1 MVIDDAALETKL
13 LIVHK
18 LIESIEI
25 SGKSFQFK
33 VGFIVSSFWN
43 LFSIVFLKDQ
53 RLFTSLF
60 VRSLKEF
67 HWLQIF
73 ENCFIF
79 RYKKIL
85 TSSVVLQKVNN
96 CGENEFSVFFSLHSR
111 FSSLSFYFYNFFIC
125 WIGAGEKN
133 YWGKIKSRLINVSC
147 NWKRRLSRLTQHHAA
162 NASHSQE
169 TFCKSFVWGSVYCL
183 KLVTGDYTQ

>member
-73 ENCFIF
+73 ENCFII

-96 CGENEFSVFFSLHSR
+96 YGENEFSFFFSLHSR
-111 FSSLSFYFYNFFIC
+111 FSSLSFIFTISSFV
-125 WIGAGEKN
+125 ASALEKKTTGE
-133 YWGKIKSRLINVSC
+133 
-147 NWKRRLSRLTQHHAA
+147 RLSRGLSMLLAIL
-162 NASHSQE
+162 NA
-169 TFCKSFVWGSVYCL
+169 G
-183 KLVTGDYTQ
+183 